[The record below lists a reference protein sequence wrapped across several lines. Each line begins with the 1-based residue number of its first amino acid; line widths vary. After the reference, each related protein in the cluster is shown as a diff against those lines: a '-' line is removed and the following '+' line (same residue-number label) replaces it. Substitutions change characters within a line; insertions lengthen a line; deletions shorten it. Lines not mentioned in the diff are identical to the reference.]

1 MVGMAIRLIGI
12 DIDGTLLDSNW
23 QLPDANRKAI
33 AEAAA
38 RAIEVALVTGRRF
51 DFAMPIA
58 SQLECPLTLIVNNG
72 ALIKS
77 QDGTTHLRH
86 LLPRE
91 TARRVLQATLP
102 FRDGAA
108 VVFDR
113 PRANQVI
120 WEVLDWDD
128 PPRRAYLQR
137 NIDFIA
143 QVSPLEDCLSE
154 DPIQVMF
161 TGPVDRLR
169 QLDAQ
174 LRVWPD
180 PGAFA
185 LAFTEYESRNFAL
198 VDVINAVCSKGAALE
213 EWARVR
219 GFVRDDVMAI
229 GDNHNDREMLEFAG
243 VPIVMG
249 NSVPGLLQN
258 GWHVTL
264 SNDESG
270 VAAAI
275 EQFALE
281 RK

>member
-1 MVGMAIRLIGI
+1 MAIRLIGI
-12 DIDGTLLDSNW
+12 DIDGTLLDSQW

-38 RAIEVALVTGRRF
+38 RGIEIALVTGRRF
-51 DFAMPIA
+51 DFALPIA

-77 QDGTTHLRH
+77 LDSTTHLRH
-86 LLPRE
+86 LLPRD
-91 TARRVLQATLP
+91 TARRVLLSTLP

-128 PPRRAYLQR
+128 PSRSAYLQR
-137 NIDFIA
+137 NIEFIA
-143 QVSPLEDCLSE
+143 QVSPLENCLTE

-161 TGPVDRLR
+161 TGSVDRLR

-174 LRVWPD
+174 LRAWPD
-180 PGAFA
+180 AGAFG

-219 GFVRDDVMAI
+219 GFAREDVMAI

-249 NSVPGLLQN
+249 NSVAGLLQN

>member
-1 MVGMAIRLIGI
+1 MPIRLIGI
-12 DIDGTLLDSNW
+12 DIDGTLLDSQW
-23 QLPDANRKAI
+23 QLPDANRRAI
-33 AEAAA
+33 AKAAA
-38 RAIEVALVTGRRF
+38 RGIEIVLVTGRRF

-58 SQLECPLTLIVNNG
+58 RQLECPLTLIVNNG

-86 LLPRE
+86 LLPRD
-91 TARRVLQATLP
+91 TARRVLLATLP
-102 FRDGAA
+102 FRNGAA
-108 VVFDR
+108 VIFDR

-128 PPRRAYLQR
+128 PPRRAYMQR
-137 NIDFIA
+137 NIEFIA
-143 QVSPLEDCLSE
+143 QVSPLEDCLTE

-161 TGPVDRLR
+161 TGPVERLR

-174 LRVWPD
+174 LRAWPD
-180 PGAFA
+180 PGAFG

-219 GFVRDDVMAI
+219 CFAREDVMAI

-249 NSVPGLLQN
+249 NCVPGLLQN

>member
-1 MVGMAIRLIGI
+1 MAIRLIGI
-12 DIDGTLLDSNW
+12 DIDGTLLDSIW
-23 QLPDANRKAI
+23 QLPEANRKAI
-33 AEAAA
+33 AEATS
-38 RAIEVALVTGRRF
+38 RGIEVALVTGRRF
-51 DFAMPIA
+51 DFALPIA
-58 SQLECPLTLIVNNG
+58 QQLGCPLTLIVNNG

-86 LLPRE
+86 LLPRD
-91 TARRVLQATLP
+91 TARCVLAATIP

-113 PRANQVI
+113 PRANQVV
-120 WEVLDWDD
+120 WEILDWED

-137 NIDFIA
+137 NLEFIA
-143 QVSPLEDCLSE
+143 QVSPLEDCLTE

-161 TGPVDRLR
+161 TGPVNRLR

-174 LRVWPD
+174 LRAWPE
-180 PGAFA
+180 PGAFS
-185 LAFTEYESRNFAL
+185 LAFTEYESRNFAM
-198 VDVINAVCSKGAALE
+198 VDVINAVCSKGAALA

-219 GFVRDDVMAI
+219 GFARADVMAI

-275 EQFALE
+275 EQFALA